1 MAKQPT
7 VGDHLARLYQDW
19 QMQGRKS
26 IGTMTS
32 HARPIE
38 AYFAK
43 RVASSVKPDDLRG
56 YVALRQKAG
65 KANGTINRELSV
77 LRTALMLAYDVEE
90 LDRIPK
96 FPTLKEENVRQG
108 VYTRDEV
115 TRLMAELPAHYQPV
129 VMYGYLTGRRKG
141 EMLQL
146 RWDDVDLKA
155 RTITVRQSTTKTGA
169 PDTIPLEGELL
180 ELLLDLW
187 EHTQKKGCPW
197 VFHRNGQPIED
208 FRRTFDRAAPRAGL
222 EGKLFHDLRRSMATD
237 ATEAGV
243 DQATI
248 MRLTGHKTTT
258 VFQRYRIVKSEG
270 VRNAMHVIEE
280 YRKRKT
286 AE

>member
-1 MAKQPT
+1 MARQPT
-7 VGDHLARLYQDW
+7 VGDHLTRLYQDW
-19 QMQGRKS
+19 AMQGRKS

-32 HARPIE
+32 HAKPIE
-38 AYFAK
+38 LYFAG
-43 RVASSVKPDDLRG
+43 RAANSVKPDDLRN
-56 YVALRQKAG
+56 YVSVRQKAG

-108 VYTRDEV
+108 VYTREEV
-115 TRLMAELPAHYQPV
+115 TRLMAELPVHFRPV
-129 VMYGYLTGRRKG
+129 LLYGYLTGRRKG
-141 EMLQL
+141 EILQL

-155 RTITVRQSTTKTGA
+155 RTVTVRQGTTKTGE
-169 PDTIPLEGELL
+169 PDRIPLEGELY

-197 VFHRNGQPIED
+197 VFHRNGQQIED
-208 FRRTFDRAAPRAGL
+208 FRRTFNRAAARAGL
-222 EGKLFHDLRRSMATD
+222 EGKLFHDLRRTVATD

-248 MRLTGHKTTT
+248 MRLTGHKTAT
-258 VFQRYRIVKSEG
+258 VFQRYRIVKTEG
-270 VRNAMHVIEE
+270 VRNAMNTIQE
-280 YRKRKT
+280 YRKGKT